1 MSGNQQDMPP
11 DVAAVMRALR
21 KSAQKARE
29 HAIQTNTALVI
40 VKDGKLLRIP
50 AEQLKAEEKAKR

>member
-1 MSGNQQDMPP
+1 MSDNQQDMPP

-21 KSAQKARE
+21 KSAQKERE
-29 HAIQTNTALVI
+29 NAIQTNTALVI
-40 VKDGKLLRIP
+40 VENGKLMRIP